1 MVNSTTR
8 ETKPTAI
15 HVSAPGRVGLFGGYS
30 ILEKG
35 NVSYSFTVDA
45 RVHAEVTPAQAI
57 RLKAPQFGL
66 DTTAHWKNV
75 LLELE
80 NDVPQATFAKAAV
93 QAALEYLEFNRIAIR
108 PFTLTTQSDT
118 AFSQGGGKSG
128 LGSSA
133 AATVAMVHAV
143 LLHHG
148 VNDLKNT
155 HHAAQVAHSRAQGK
169 VGSGYDV
176 AACVFGSQEY
186 ERYSPALVDGY
197 PANADTPWDDF
208 VRPLEVPSFFHLV
221 LASFPNEGTA
231 TTSMTSLTSAWK
243 KGHAQEYG
251 ELMQDLNDA
260 NVDAI
265 AYMEQLL
272 TEKTE
277 ENLGLFRDFFESG
290 RALTRQ
296 LGEKSGAPIEPADV
310 RQLIYDSLQHGAF
323 VCKAPGAGGKDN
335 LVALCLTEGDATKL
349 KTFWKKK
356 GLALLDVHIQNE
368 GVRVESDGNAD
379 NQGKGK
385 KIGL

>member
-1 MVNSTTR
+1 M
-8 ETKPTAI
+8 TAEGI
-15 HVSAPGRVGLFGGYS
+15 HTSAPGRVGLIGGYS

-45 RVHAEVTPAQAI
+45 RVHARIKPAEDGTI
-57 RLKAPQFGL
+57 RIQTPQFAL
-66 DTTAHWKNV
+66 NTKANWKKEV
-75 LLELE
+75 GKPHGEILLEKDE
-80 NDVPQATFAKAAV
+80 PTAAFAKASI
-93 QAALEYLEFNRIAIR
+93 QAALEYLEFKKTKIK
-108 PFTLTTQSDT
+108 PFRLETASDA
-118 AFSQGGGKSG
+118 AFNIGGGKSG

-148 VNDLKNT
+148 VNDLKIT

-169 VGSGYDV
+169 VGSGYDI

-186 ERYSPALVDGY
+186 ERYSPALVDGF
-197 PANADTPWDDF
+197 PANANTPWDDF

-231 TTSMTSLTSAWK
+231 TVGMTTLTSAWK

-260 NVDAI
+260 NVDAV

-296 LGEKSGAPIEPADV
+296 LGENSGAPIEPADV

-335 LVALCLTEGDATKL
+335 LVAFCLTEDDATKL
-349 KTFWKKK
+349 KAFWKKK

-368 GVRVESDGNAD
+368 GVRVESGISTGYQA
-379 NQGKGK
+379 K
-385 KIGL
+385 K